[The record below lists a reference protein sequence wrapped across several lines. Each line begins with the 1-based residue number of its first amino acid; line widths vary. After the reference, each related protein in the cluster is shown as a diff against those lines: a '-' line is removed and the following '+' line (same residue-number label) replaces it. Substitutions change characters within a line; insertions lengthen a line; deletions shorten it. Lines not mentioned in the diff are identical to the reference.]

1 MPGHGEQAGIDG
13 WTTFS
18 VLALMA
24 ASAAGAGLAVG
35 WKSEGRKNR
44 EREYSNAGKFVSPAY
59 ASLSDME
66 SVSCWFL
73 RMSYESYKPI
83 SEKLGVCSDSLPK
96 TTPFFGVSILN
107 TY

>member
-1 MPGHGEQAGIDG
+1 VRWSTSHTQKNRFQENKSALGHGKKTNIDG

-35 WKSEGRKNR
+35 WKAEGRKDR

-66 SVSCWFL
+66 SVSF
-73 RMSYESYKPI
+73 
-83 SEKLGVCSDSLPK
+83 
-96 TTPFFGVSILN
+96 
-107 TY
+107 